1 LAGLSLSAGFVQRL
15 KFLEKSLKNSFFIP
29 HVVLTMAVYGLF
41 LGTATAQTIVGYASP
56 IADYQPFV
64 DEKITSWKAANDKV
78 GQIGGWRAYAKE
90 AQQPDNTPA
99 ASLSTTPM
107 PKVINTEPKAGQPK

>member
-1 LAGLSLSAGFVQRL
+1 LKTLYLFPVAAVVCLLS
-15 KFLEKSLKNSFFIP
+15 SF
-29 HVVLTMAVYGLF
+29 AV
-41 LGTATAQTIVGYASP
+41 AQTAVSYTSP

-64 DEKITSWKAANDKV
+64 DEKVTSWKAANDKV

-99 ASLSTTPM
+99 AP
-107 PKVINTEPKAGQPK
+107 PNAAPIQKPANTHGDEMKKDPHAGHKP